1 MLPPNYDS
9 GLDRKMVSCFVIQ
22 PFDGGVYDRRF
33 DETYAP
39 AIQEVGLTPYRVDRD
54 PGAVIPIS
62 QIEDSI
68 RNAAV
73 CLAEISEDNETIRN
87 FVFGRA

>member
-1 MLPPNYDS
+1 MA
-9 GLDRKMVSCFVIQ
+9 SCFVIQ